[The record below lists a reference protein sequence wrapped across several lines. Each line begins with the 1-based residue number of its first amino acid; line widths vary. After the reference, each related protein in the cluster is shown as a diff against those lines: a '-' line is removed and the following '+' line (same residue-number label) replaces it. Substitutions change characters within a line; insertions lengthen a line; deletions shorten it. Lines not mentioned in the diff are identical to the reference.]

1 MTCALERLL
10 WAPLGGTNH
19 LEKGQEWKQ
28 GTQVESRYFVTP
40 GKSCGGLD
48 KSRSS
53 GDGKKTDW
61 RGIFS
66 KLFGMHLGQ
75 GEQL

>member
-10 WAPLGGTNH
+10 WAPFEGNH

-28 GTQVESRYFVTP
+28 GTQVESRYF
-40 GKSCGGLD
+40 GIADQSSGGLD
-48 KSRSS
+48 KRRSS
-53 GDGKKTDW
+53 GDGEKTDL
-61 RGIFS
+61 RDVFS
-66 KLFGMHLGQ
+66 KLFGMHLGP